1 MSSYAYPPDVAAALP
16 LHWPPHGYPLP
27 SQEVLTE
34 LLAVAYQASLLQEE
48 TRPVLGHLLLA
59 PEHIL
64 ADPSH
69 RSARHQV
76 LRFTRALPYRAQE
89 LRRLSPT
96 VQRPGHLLAVEERA
110 GQGLVIWGMVLTTRP
125 WDYAHE
131 PADPAYLP
139 PALYLHL
146 FGSGN
151 LGLFCGAERVL
162 VLQQGRLLALR
173 DVQFPTAWVRN
184 YFNEVSALQ
193 VGTPTSLTLARAL
206 TRHMTRRLI
215 AQVQAAGHGG
225 MVLLVAS
232 DRVAQLVGE
241 AGLLVPKYGVQ
252 TNEVGTRYLALL
264 EQAVA
269 RCLELGLDS
278 WTAYRLSTD
287 GLLQTLHAELDHF
300 ADLLADLMAVDGALV
315 LNKQFEVVGFGVEL
329 RAPALPT
336 TCVYRALDPEATQL
350 QAEAANSGG
359 TRHRAAYR
367 LCQAEPECLALVVS
381 QDGGVKFVRQQAG
394 QIVFWEQPPV

>member
-1 MSSYAYPPDVAAALP
+1 
-16 LHWPPHGYPLP
+16 
-27 SQEVLTE
+27 
-34 LLAVAYQASLLQEE
+34 
-48 TRPVLGHLLLA
+48 
-59 PEHIL
+59 
-64 ADPSH
+64 
-69 RSARHQV
+69 
-76 LRFTRALPYRAQE
+76 
-89 LRRLSPT
+89 
-96 VQRPGHLLAVEERA
+96 
-110 GQGLVIWGMVLTTRP
+110 
-125 WDYAHE
+125 
-131 PADPAYLP
+131 
-139 PALYLHL
+139 
-146 FGSGN
+146 
-151 LGLFCGAERVL
+151 
-162 VLQQGRLLALR
+162 
-173 DVQFPTAWVRN
+173 VRN
-184 YFNEVSALQ
+184 YFNEVSVLQ
-193 VGTPTSLTLARAL
+193 VGTPVSLLLARAL

-241 AGLLVPKYGVQ
+241 AELLVPKYGVQ
-252 TNEVGTRYLALL
+252 ANEVGTRYLALL

-336 TCVYRALDPEATQL
+336 TCVYRALD

>member
-1 MSSYAYPPDVAAALP
+1 MSSYAYPPDVAAALLP
-16 LHWPPHGYPLP
+16 HWPAHGYPLP
-27 SQEVLTE
+27 PHEVLTE

-48 TRPVLGHLLLA
+48 ARPVLGHLVLA
-59 PEHIL
+59 PEQAL
-64 ADPSH
+64 TDPLR
-69 RSARHQV
+69 RSARHQL
-76 LRFTRALPYRAQE
+76 LRFTKALPYRTQE

-139 PALYLHL
+139 PGLFVHL
-146 FGSGN
+146 FGPGN
-151 LGLFCGAERVL
+151 LGLFCGAERIL

-173 DVQFPTAWVRN
+173 DVQFPAAWVSG
-184 YFNEVSALQ
+184 YFNEVRALQ
-193 VGTPTSLTLARAL
+193 EGSPASLTLTRAL
-206 TRHMTRRLI
+206 TRHMTRHLI

-225 MVLLVAS
+225 MLLLVTS
-232 DRVAQLVGE
+232 DRVPHLVGE

-252 TNEVGTRYLALL
+252 ANEVGARYLVLL

-269 RCLELGLDS
+269 RSLELGLDS
-278 WTAYRLSTD
+278 WTAYRLSDD
-287 GLLQTLHAELDHF
+287 GLLQALHAELNHF
-300 ADLLADLMAVDGALV
+300 ADMLADLMAVDGALV

-336 TCVYRALDPEATQL
+336 NCVYRALDPEATQL

-367 LCQAEPECLALVVS
+367 FCQAEPGCLALVVS